1 MGNRRSTL
9 ILAIAVSLLV
19 AAHCG
24 NKPPPD
30 GEGDPASCVDACAH
44 LDELGCPEA
53 EPTPEG
59 ATCVEVCR
67 NVETSGTIT
76 LNPACVVEIDE
87 CAQVDEC
94 VEYGEAGTA
103 GAAGAAGSSAAS

>member
-1 MGNRRSTL
+1 V
-9 ILAIAVSLLV
+9 VSLLV

-24 NKPPPD
+24 NKPGPD
-30 GEGDPASCVDACAH
+30 GEGDPASCADACAH

-59 ATCVEVCR
+59 ATCVEVCE
-67 NVETSGTIT
+67 NVETSGTVT
-76 LNPACVVEIDE
+76 LNPACVIEITA

-94 VEYGEAGTA
+94 VEFGEPGVDGAG
-103 GAAGAAGSSAAS
+103 GAAGSAGAAS